1 MGGWP
6 TWHRIVGRAGGCGWP
21 GPVPASGAGPPCRAA
36 VLHGFAQCGRIQQNE
51 ILGAE
56 ILGLRQTTRHGTFS
70 AEWALDSPPAGPTIT
85 CMNVRQFP
93 LSKVFPGFLN
103 CGLMALSGHARNLSH
118 CCGKT
123 PPQLCLDAIQFGFAL
138 GIFVLSA
145 NLPFN
150 LCASHTRVRLSTTG
164 GDQTLC

>member
-1 MGGWP
+1 MGLKFS
-6 TWHRIVGRAGGCGWP
+6 TGRTNNYLQKR
-21 GPVPASGAGPPCRAA
+21 PAIPFGKKFFR
-36 VLHGFAQCGRIQQNE
+36 
-51 ILGAE
+51 
-56 ILGLRQTTRHGTFS
+56 
-70 AEWALDSPPAGPTIT
+70 D
-85 CMNVRQFP
+85 
-93 LSKVFPGFLN
+93 FLN

-150 LCASHTRVRLSTTG
+150 LCASHSRVRLSLPG
-164 GDQTLC
+164 CDQTLC

>member
-1 MGGWP
+1 
-6 TWHRIVGRAGGCGWP
+6 VDVA
-21 GPVPASGAGPPCRAA
+21 GPVQFQHQAP
-36 VLHGFAQCGRIQQNE
+36 GRHVARLSCTDSRNVVESSKTKFLEQKFSVFD
-51 ILGAE
+51 
-56 ILGLRQTTRHGTFS
+56 RQPDTAH
-70 AEWALDSPPAGPTIT
+70 
-85 CMNVRQFP
+85 FP
-93 LSKVFPGFLN
+93 LNGPSILHRPDQQLPARTSGNSLWQKFFRNFLN

-150 LCASHTRVRLSTTG
+150 LCASHTRVRLSTPG
-164 GDQTLC
+164 CDQTLC